1 MNKGGRY
8 ESKAVHG
15 GKDHWDTAGARSCA
29 AYRERF
35 NRLDVIVN
43 NAGIAG
49 ASTCRIHKYDLELW
63 DRVMGVNLRG
73 AFLVLQHALPLMI
86 ATGQGAVVNI
96 ASLGSPSLLR
106 PYGDESRDI
115 GLYTP
120 SRA

>member
-1 MNKGGRY
+1 
-8 ESKAVHG
+8 
-15 GKDHWDTAGARSCA
+15 
-29 AYRERF
+29 
-35 NRLDVIVN
+35 VN